1 MKLIVPLLSIFFLF
15 QMTGITQE
23 ICSGNLGENIFERG
37 DFGSGINPILTTDP
51 GIAPGYNYTTVVPPD
66 GSYTICSNTGALS
79 GLYPTWI
86 RVGDNSNDPNGY
98 MMVVNASFDPGIFY
112 EEVVEGLCENTLYEF
127 SADIINLIFTGVT
140 DHIDPNVSFLIDDV
154 EVYTTGTIP
163 KTERWEQYGF
173 TFVTSATQSSVK
185 LTLRNNAP
193 GGIGN
198 DLGLDNIS
206 FRPCG
211 PSSFINIEKDTTIFL
226 CIDDDPLSITADIDG
241 GSSQQFAIQ
250 WQSSTDGF
258 NWDILEDSTNNV
270 ITHTNFNPGDYYYR
284 YFSAGNEINIQNE
297 KCRIISDIIKI
308 TILPDTYEVR
318 DTICE
323 GNVYTFGNQSLTE
336 SGAYT
341 ENFSSFFG
349 CDSTVFLDLVF
360 VPPLEFD
367 FTDLTITDPSC
378 FGFSDGGIQV
388 NGISGG
394 YGNVSFEIFD
404 DIGPV
409 SGLGLSSG
417 EYSIIASDRFLCSD
431 ELIVN
436 LTEPPEI
443 SVELGLDTVVR
454 LGDDI
459 VFEPEYSEQFPT
471 INWGGSG
478 VFDCLDCE
486 RPNFVPY
493 NSGDVVVTVT
503 TESGCSTSDSVFIT
517 VKEDEVLHLPN
528 VFSPNGDRINDEFT
542 IHYYGRSVAGV
553 TRFAVHDRWGA
564 LIHQIED
571 VVIGNGGVLWDG
583 FENDREIATGVYV
596 FYLELELINGR
607 KLTQFGDITVIK

>member
-1 MKLIVPLLSIFFLF
+1 MKLIVPILSIFFLF
-15 QMTGITQE
+15 QSTGYTQG

-86 RVGDNSNDPNGY
+86 RVEDNSNDPNGY

-127 SADIINLIFTGVT
+127 SADIINLIFIGVT

-173 TFVTSATQSSVK
+173 TFVTTATQSSVK

-198 DLGLDNIS
+198 DLALDNIS

-211 PSSFINIEKDTTIFL
+211 PSSFINIERDTTIFL

-241 GSSQQFAIQ
+241 GSGQQFAIQ
-250 WQSSTDGF
+250 WQSSSDGV
-258 NWDILEDSTNNV
+258 NWNVLEDSTENV
-270 ITHTNFNPGDYYYR
+270 ITHTDFTPGDYYYR
-284 YFSAGNEINIQNE
+284 YYSAGNEINIQNE

-308 TILPDTYEVR
+308 TILPDTYEIQ
-318 DTICE
+318 DTLCE
-323 GNVYTFGNQSLTE
+323 GSVYPFGNQSLTE
-336 SGAYT
+336 SGAYV
-341 ENFSSFFG
+341 ENFNSFFG

-360 VPPLEFD
+360 VPPQEFD

-378 FGFSDGGIQV
+378 FGFLDGEIQV
-388 NGISGG
+388 NAIEGG
-394 YGNVSFEIFD
+394 YGDVTYEIYD
-404 DIGPV
+404 DTGPI
-409 SGLGLSSG
+409 SGQGLSSG
-417 EYSIIASDRFLCSD
+417 AYSVVALDRFLCSD
-431 ELIVN
+431 QLTVTLI
-436 LTEPPEI
+436 EPPEI
-443 SVELGLDTVVR
+443 TVDLGMDTTIR

-459 VFEPEYSEQFPT
+459 VFDPGYSELFPT
-471 INWGGSG
+471 INWSGSG
-478 VFDCLDCE
+478 VFDCMDCE

-493 NSGDVVVTVT
+493 TSGFVTVAAT
-503 TESGCSTSDSVFIT
+503 TESGCSTSDSIFIT
-517 VKEDEVLHLPN
+517 VEEDEVLYLPN

-542 IHYYGRSVAGV
+542 IAYHGRSVAGI
-553 TRFAVHDRWGA
+553 TKFAVHDRWGA
-564 LIHQIED
+564 LVHQIENMP
-571 VVIGNGGVLWDG
+571 IENGGVLWDG
-583 FENDREIATGVYV
+583 FKDDRIIDDGVYV

-607 KLTQFGDITVIK
+607 KLTQFGDITVLK